1 MFIIQLLGTIKKKTN
16 MKELF
21 PGYSRKTESEIKD
34 IWESGIIVFDA
45 NVLLNLYRYSNETK
59 DTILHLISKFS
70 KQIFLPYQSAL
81 EYNRNRY
88 EVIAEQEKA
97 YKEFLGKITQIQ
109 KDLQT
114 TNKPPFLSKKVDE
127 NLNTVFGKVNSEVEL
142 SIKKYCD
149 YLKEDPIYDELT
161 NLFEGKISEKYS
173 PEKLEEIYKDGES
186 RYKQKIP
193 PGYEDEKT
201 KKDYRKYGDLVL
213 WFQIIDIAKTQKKNV
228 ILITNERK
236 VDWWWKI
243 KDGRN
248 MGPRQELVEEIYES
262 ANVSFHMYS
271 SEKFL
276 SYGQT
281 LLKEQV
287 NKQALDE
294 IIAMKKAE
302 IKEAQIH
309 KQNRLKKLEFIKNE
323 IGNYQEQL
331 DELNYV
337 INNMDNDLDNYSQ
350 QNISRYYEGE
360 EMDKEL
366 PEHYKVMMK
375 HKKEIESEREMIHS
389 RLKKIKYNYIN
400 YKRNI

>member
-1 MFIIQLLGTIKKKTN
+1 

>member
-1 MFIIQLLGTIKKKTN
+1 

-21 PGYSRKTESEIKD
+21 PGYSRKTESDIKN
-34 IWESGIIVFDA
+34 IWKSGIIAFDA

-59 DTILHLISKFS
+59 NTILHLISKFS

-114 TNKPPFLSKKVDE
+114 TNKPPFLSQKVDE
-127 NLNTVFGKVNSEVEL
+127 DLNTVFEKVNSEVEV

-149 YLKEDPIYDELT
+149 YLKEDPVYDEIS
-161 NLFEGKISEKYS
+161 NLFKGKISEKYNQ
-173 PEKLEEIYKDGES
+173 EKLEEVFKEGES
-186 RYKQKIP
+186 RYKNKIP

-201 KKDYRKYGDLVL
+201 KKDNRKYGDLVL
-213 WFQIIDIAKTQKKNV
+213 WNQIIDIAKTQKKNV
-228 ILITNERK
+228 ILITDERK
-236 VDWWWKI
+236 IDWWWKI

-248 MGPRQELVEEIYES
+248 MGPRQELVEEIYEKS
-262 ANVSFHMYS
+262 GMEFHMYS

-281 LLKEQV
+281 FLKEQI
-287 NKQALDE
+287 NKQALNE
-294 IIAMKKAE
+294 IMAMKKAE
-302 IKEAQIH
+302 MEEIKKIEIH
-309 KQNRLKKLEFIKNE
+309 KKNRLKKLKFIKNE
-323 IGNYQEQL
+323 IVNSQEQL

-337 INNMDNDLDNYSQ
+337 IRNMDNDLDNYSQ
-350 QNISRYYEGE
+350 QNIAKYYEGE
-360 EMDKEL
+360 EMDKEI
-366 PEHYKVMMK
+366 PEHYRIMME
-375 HKKEIESEREMIHS
+375 HKKEMETEREMLQK
-389 RLKKIKYNYIN
+389 RLSKLKHNYIN
-400 YKRNI
+400 YKRNN

>member
-1 MFIIQLLGTIKKKTN
+1 M
-16 MKELF
+16 
-21 PGYSRKTESEIKD
+21 
-34 IWESGIIVFDA
+34 
-45 NVLLNLYRYSNETK
+45 
-59 DTILHLISKFS
+59 
-70 KQIFLPYQSAL
+70 
-81 EYNRNRY
+81 
-88 EVIAEQEKA
+88 
-97 YKEFLGKITQIQ
+97 
-109 KDLQT
+109 
-114 TNKPPFLSKKVDE
+114 
-127 NLNTVFGKVNSEVEL
+127 
-142 SIKKYCD
+142 
-149 YLKEDPIYDELT
+149 KEDPIYDELT

-186 RYKQKIP
+186 RYKQRIP

-262 ANVSFHMYS
+262 ANVDFHMYS

-281 LLKEQV
+281 FLKEQV
-287 NKQALDE
+287 NRQALDE

-309 KQNRLKKLEFIKNE
+309 KKNQLKKLDFIKNE

-331 DELNYV
+331 EELNYV

-366 PEHYKVMMK
+366 PEHYKVMME
-375 HKKEIESEREMIHS
+375 HKKEMESEREMIHS
-389 RLKKIKYNYIN
+389 RLKKLKHSYIN